1 MVNHEFNSS
10 IFFSLCRTRSLTELA
25 DIRRAKVRLFENPDI
40 LICKLL
46 KKRAL
51 RNLLFGQ

>member
-10 IFFSLCRTRSLTELA
+10 IFSELA

-40 LICKLL
+40 LICKFL

-51 RNLLFGQ
+51 RNLLFGE